1 MNFYYYFILLRNN
14 DVRKEKAKNA
24 ARERRTQESDYFDEL
39 EEMLPVSAPPPT
51 SQQSSLDKTSVI
63 RLSVANLKI
72 RDVLSRCITPVV
84 KDEVSPDMDLDLLS
98 CIEAFSIVLGSN
110 LDIIYVSENVSH
122 YIGLSQV
129 ELVGQ
134 DVVDYVHP
142 CDHQE
147 IKKLLPSLELGSQD
161 EHVEVGVDKNQDC
174 LTSDILGLCSDE
186 VHSH

>member
-1 MNFYYYFILLRNN
+1 M
-14 DVRKEKAKNA
+14 
-24 ARERRTQESDYFDEL
+24 
-39 EEMLPVSAPPPT
+39 PVSAPPPT

-98 CIEAFSIVLGSN
+98 CVEGFSIVLGSN
-110 LDIIYVSENVSH
+110 LDIIYVSENVTH

-147 IKKLLPSLELGSQD
+147 IKKLLPTLEAGAQD
-161 EHVEVGVDKNQDC
+161 EHVEVGIDMNQDC
-174 LTSDILGLCSDE
+174 LTSDIQGFCSDE
-186 VHSH
+186 VHCH